1 LGALVV
7 TTDVDRAVERLAELR
22 ARLRAGVPGTY
33 EGIGD
38 EEYHGDPV
46 EAGSLSSTEVRKLID
61 TPRRFYAYKFG
72 GARPQTAA
80 QLRGIA
86 AHARVLGS
94 GPRIVVLGED
104 EGSDALTDAKG
115 KPTTSR
121 NARSVQEWCEEQ
133 EALGRLVLTPTE
145 RDTIE
150 GMATALREHPDAG
163 ALFDPARGGIP
174 EVTCLAEH
182 EETGVVL
189 RMKTDWLP
197 ALDLTASRLR
207 LADYKTSRRASL
219 DAIRRHVEEYGYFVQ
234 GAHYLLI
241 LSLLGIGTDPL
252 TDRFCLVVQE
262 TEPPYIV
269 TVAAIDRPAIR
280 DGLDAVRWACRRYV
294 ACLESGEWPDYT
306 SHLPHLPEIGRPK
319 WASSPWKE

>member
-7 TTDVDRAVERLAELR
+7 TTDVDRALERLAELR

-163 ALFDPARGGIP
+163 ALFDPARGGNRP
-174 EVTCLAEH
+174 TSSPSPPS
-182 EETGVVL
+182 TG
-189 RMKTDWLP
+189 RRSATGSTRCGGRAAGTSP
-197 ALDLTASRLR
+197 ASNRGSGPTTRA
-207 LADYKTSRRASL
+207 TSPICQRS
-219 DAIRRHVEEYGYFVQ
+219 DAR
-234 GAHYLLI
+234 
-241 LSLLGIGTDPL
+241 S
-252 TDRFCLVVQE
+252 
-262 TEPPYIV
+262 
-269 TVAAIDRPAIR
+269 
-280 DGLDAVRWACRRYV
+280 
-294 ACLESGEWPDYT
+294 
-306 SHLPHLPEIGRPK
+306 GRP
-319 WASSPWKE
+319 PRGRNDRQ